1 MEYLV
6 NIEKGDIVD
15 THNTSNA
22 YAMSKKPVSEC

>member
-15 THNTSNA
+15 THTSNA